1 VVVME
6 ASSNEPAAIRQQAQ
20 IGQEHRS
27 RPRHAHP
34 VHGEYGGGE
43 QFVSQKLGKSGS
55 KRSSTQLPQRF
66 VARDRDCSCEV

>member
-1 VVVME
+1 ME

-34 VHGEYGGGE
+34 VDGEYDGWA
-43 QFVSQKLGKSGS
+43 QFVSQKLEKSGR

-66 VARDRDCSCEV
+66 VACDGDCSCEV